1 MSNPFQFVDTFHE
14 IRDSIRK
21 GKKFRLKPVRFRPR
35 INWSI
40 PNRLQINKSIPDRL
54 QFNRFEEKPY
64 HHDEDLEELEQVRE
78 GQDRRKVG
86 ERKKERQKEKK
97 RRYRKGIL
105 TGFLGC

>member
-21 GKKFRLKPVRFRPR
+21 GKKFRLKPVRFRSR

-54 QFNRFEEKPY
+54 QFNRFEEKHY

-78 GQDRRKVG
+78 MEGQKESRRKK
-86 ERKKERQKEKK
+86 ERKKE

-105 TGFLGC
+105 TSFLGC